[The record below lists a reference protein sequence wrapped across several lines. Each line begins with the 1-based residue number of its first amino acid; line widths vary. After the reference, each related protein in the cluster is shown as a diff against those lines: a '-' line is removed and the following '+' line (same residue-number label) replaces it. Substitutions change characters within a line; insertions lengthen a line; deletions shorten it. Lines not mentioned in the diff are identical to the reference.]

1 MTTIEISLR
10 DEIAARA
17 RSAGL
22 LSDAA
27 IEQLLEDAMRRRA
40 GDALLAV
47 ARDLHSAG
55 IEPMSMEEINAEV
68 KAYRAERRARLAG
81 GKRGGIVAALRRS
94 PLVGADLDM
103 SRSREIGRIVD
114 I

>member
-40 GDALLAV
+40 GDALLASS
-47 ARDLHSAG
+47 RC
-55 IEPMSMEEINAEV
+55 
-68 KAYRAERRARLAG
+68 RW
-81 GKRGGIVAALRRS
+81 KRSTPR
-94 PLVGADLDM
+94 
-103 SRSREIGRIVD
+103 
-114 I
+114 